1 MAAPSSTEDL
11 AEEPDAAEWPDSP
24 QASSSRAPNTDVAE
38 AKQAVAEL
46 EQEKQGLTV
55 QVKALGDYLDKEVT
69 LEEVKDAG
77 VRGLGK
83 NPTDEEVKARFA
95 KLEDRLSSLHE
106 ELRRARRT
114 LAIAMQNETQAR
126 QVGGASTPLTVAA
139 VQSLGSKAEGT
150 QMLLRQAAFATRG
163 REYFQKACSETRE
176 SVGTDV
182 EARIK
187 RTVQERSQSE
197 KDALCMVCGAPA
209 PAVAHLL
216 PNEAVCR
223 RLGVPFDES
232 NFLLLCGTKE
242 EVGTCHH
249 DFDTK
254 QFGFQHMPNGKPHE
268 WRVLGGPHSLAM
280 VNLWTNPHARV
291 IAAHLAEVILA
302 RDWTPKCNCGSK
314 EASVGRTSRS
324 SDRDDSSEGST
335 REV

>member
-187 RTVQERSQSE
+187 RTVQERSQSK
-197 KDALCMVCGAPA
+197 KDALCMLCGASEDLAEEPDAAEWPDSPQASSSRA
-209 PAVAHLL
+209 PNTDVAEAKQAVALA
-216 PNEAVCR
+216 EQRWQEVAVQVKA
-223 RLGVPFDES
+223 LGDYLDKEVT
-232 NFLLLCGTKE
+232 LE
-242 EVGTCHH
+242 EVK
-249 DFDTK
+249 D
-254 QFGFQHMPNGKPHE
+254 
-268 WRVLGGPHSLAM
+268 A
-280 VNLWTNPHARV
+280 
-291 IAAHLAEVILA
+291 
-302 RDWTPKCNCGSK
+302 
-314 EASVGRTSRS
+314 
-324 SDRDDSSEGST
+324 
-335 REV
+335 